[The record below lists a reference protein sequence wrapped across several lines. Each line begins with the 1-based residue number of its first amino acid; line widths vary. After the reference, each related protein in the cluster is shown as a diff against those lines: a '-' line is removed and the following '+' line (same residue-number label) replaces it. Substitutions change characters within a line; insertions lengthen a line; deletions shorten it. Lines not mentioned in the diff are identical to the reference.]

1 MKYTDLTERVRILAF
16 EGQDYEFIKEDLANY
31 KGQSLDLHIDL
42 ATRDAH
48 EYIAKYQ
55 LAQQSK
61 SAALTQVII
70 GGVLLVLGLFLI
82 IYSYV
87 YQIDHH
93 RMKMLSWGLA
103 AGGFVLI
110 RRAYHVYRT
119 PLRDIL
125 LSRKKGKI
133 HKRYSFI
140 SRKKKS

>member
-87 YQIDHH
+87 YQVDHH
-93 RMKMLSWGLA
+93 RM
-103 AGGFVLI
+103 I

-119 PLRDIL
+119 PLSEL
-125 LSRKKGKI
+125 LISRKKGKI